1 MDQLKT
7 HFFSTS
13 NSFSL
18 ELALQHFPETGLWFG
33 SCAMSLTL
41 GLCPAALLLTV
52 MSTPLEDAMVTL
64 IRIFHHYS
72 GKEGD
77 RYKLSKGELKEL
89 LTSELTDFLSGQKDP
104 LLVDKIM
111 KDLDSN
117 KDNEVDFNEFV
128 ILVAALTVACN
139 DFFEEQLKKEGF

>member
-1 MDQLKT
+1 
-7 HFFSTS
+7 
-13 NSFSL
+13 
-18 ELALQHFPETGLWFG
+18 
-33 SCAMSLTL
+33 
-41 GLCPAALLLTV
+41 
-52 MSTPLEDAMVTL
+52 MSTPLEEAMDTL

-77 RYKLSKGELKEL
+77 KYKLNIELKEL

-128 ILVAALTVACN
+128 ILVAALTVACD
-139 DFFEEQLKKEGF
+139 DFFEE

>member
-1 MDQLKT
+1 
-7 HFFSTS
+7 
-13 NSFSL
+13 
-18 ELALQHFPETGLWFG
+18 
-33 SCAMSLTL
+33 
-41 GLCPAALLLTV
+41 
-52 MSTPLEDAMVTL
+52 MSTPLEDAMDTL

-77 RYKLSKGELKEL
+77 RYKLSKEELKEL
-89 LTSELTDFLSGQKDP
+89 LATELTDFLSGQKDS

>member
-1 MDQLKT
+1 
-7 HFFSTS
+7 
-13 NSFSL
+13 
-18 ELALQHFPETGLWFG
+18 
-33 SCAMSLTL
+33 
-41 GLCPAALLLTV
+41 
-52 MSTPLEDAMVTL
+52 MSTPLEDAMDTL

-104 LLVDKIM
+104 LLIYKIL

-128 ILVAALTVACN
+128 VLVAALTVACN
-139 DFFEEQLKKEGF
+139 DLFEEQLRKRDF

>member
-1 MDQLKT
+1 
-7 HFFSTS
+7 
-13 NSFSL
+13 
-18 ELALQHFPETGLWFG
+18 
-33 SCAMSLTL
+33 
-41 GLCPAALLLTV
+41 
-52 MSTPLEDAMVTL
+52 MSTPLEEAMDTL

-77 RYKLSKGELKEL
+77 RYKLNKELKEL
-89 LTSELTDFLSGQKDP
+89 LTGELTDFLSGQKDP
-104 LLVDKIM
+104 LLVDNIM

-139 DFFEEQLKKEGF
+139 DFF

>member
-1 MDQLKT
+1 
-7 HFFSTS
+7 
-13 NSFSL
+13 
-18 ELALQHFPETGLWFG
+18 
-33 SCAMSLTL
+33 
-41 GLCPAALLLTV
+41 
-52 MSTPLEDAMVTL
+52 MSTPLEDAMDTL

-128 ILVAALTVACN
+128 ILVAVLTVACN

>member
-1 MDQLKT
+1 
-7 HFFSTS
+7 
-13 NSFSL
+13 
-18 ELALQHFPETGLWFG
+18 
-33 SCAMSLTL
+33 
-41 GLCPAALLLTV
+41 
-52 MSTPLEDAMVTL
+52 MSTLLEDAMDTL

-104 LLVDKIM
+104 FLVDKIM
-111 KDLDSN
+111 NDLDSN
-117 KDNEVDFNEFV
+117 KDNEVDFNEF
-128 ILVAALTVACN
+128 ITLVAALTVACN

>member
-1 MDQLKT
+1 MT
-7 HFFSTS
+7 
-13 NSFSL
+13 
-18 ELALQHFPETGLWFG
+18 
-33 SCAMSLTL
+33 
-41 GLCPAALLLTV
+41 
-52 MSTPLEDAMVTL
+52 TPLEDAMDTL

-77 RYKLSKGELKEL
+77 KNKLSKGELKEL

-111 KDLDSN
+111 NDLDSN

-139 DFFEEQLKKEGF
+139 DFFEEQLKKEEF

>member
-1 MDQLKT
+1 MT
-7 HFFSTS
+7 
-13 NSFSL
+13 
-18 ELALQHFPETGLWFG
+18 
-33 SCAMSLTL
+33 
-41 GLCPAALLLTV
+41 
-52 MSTPLEDAMVTL
+52 TPLKDAMDTL

-89 LTSELTDFLSGQKDP
+89 LTTELTDFLSGQKDP

-117 KDNEVDFNEFV
+117 NDNELDFNEFV
-128 ILVAALTVACN
+128 VLVAALTVACN
-139 DFFEEQLKKEGF
+139 DFFEEQVKKEGF

>member
-1 MDQLKT
+1 
-7 HFFSTS
+7 
-13 NSFSL
+13 
-18 ELALQHFPETGLWFG
+18 
-33 SCAMSLTL
+33 MSLCTGFERKVTIAFCDQSIFWHIL
-41 GLCPAALLLTV
+41 QLACKPALPFTA
-52 MSTPLEDAMVTL
+52 MSTPLEDAMDTL

-89 LTSELTDFLSGQKDP
+89 LTSELTDFLSGQKDS

-139 DFFEEQLKKEGF
+139 DFVEEQLKKEGF

>member
-1 MDQLKT
+1 MT
-7 HFFSTS
+7 
-13 NSFSL
+13 
-18 ELALQHFPETGLWFG
+18 
-33 SCAMSLTL
+33 
-41 GLCPAALLLTV
+41 
-52 MSTPLEDAMVTL
+52 TPLKDAMDTL

-89 LTSELTDFLSGQKDP
+89 LTNELTDFLSGQKDP
-104 LLVDKIM
+104 ILVDKIM

-117 KDNEVDFNEFV
+117 NDNELDFNEFV

>member
-1 MDQLKT
+1 
-7 HFFSTS
+7 
-13 NSFSL
+13 
-18 ELALQHFPETGLWFG
+18 
-33 SCAMSLTL
+33 MSLTL
-41 GLCPAALLLTV
+41 NICPTALPFTA
-52 MSTPLEDAMVTL
+52 MSTPLEDAMDTL

-89 LTSELTDFLSGQKDP
+89 LTSELTDFLSGQKDS

-139 DFFEEQLKKEGF
+139 DFVEEQLKKEGF

>member
-1 MDQLKT
+1 MDKLKT
-7 HFFSTS
+7 HFFSIG
-13 NSFSL
+13 NNFSL
-18 ELALQHFPETGLWFG
+18 QLALHPFPKTGLWFG
-33 SCAMSLTL
+33 SCAISLTL
-41 GLCPAALLLTV
+41 DLCPAALPLTA
-52 MSTPLEDAMVTL
+52 MSTPLEDAMDTL

-104 LLVDKIM
+104 LLVDEIM
-111 KDLDSN
+111 KDLDCN

-128 ILVAALTVACN
+128 ILFAALTVACN
-139 DFFEEQLKKEGF
+139 DFFEEQLKREGF